1 MMRHPLRT
9 LLYELF
15 VEPVRQFFQSAFE
28 LGLRLALSE
37 AATVGHSL
45 ERKGPAV
52 DSKERSE

>member
-1 MMRHPLRT
+1 MMRHPVRT

-37 AATVGHSL
+37 AATVDHRLG
-45 ERKGPAV
+45 RKEFRG
-52 DSKERSE
+52 R